1 MYLPWADG
9 QLVGETIDLSE
20 AGVRVVVDGWAL
32 PPEAGTRLEV
42 GLMLDDEAV
51 HVRGQVVRL
60 QDNGGRWLMS
70 LSFLDVPERDADALR
85 KRVFQALREERAA
98 AG

>member
-1 MYLPWADG
+1 L
-9 QLVGETIDLSE
+9 
-20 AGVRVVVDGWAL
+20 R
-32 PPEAGTRLEV
+32 
-42 GLMLDDEAV
+42 
-51 HVRGQVVRL
+51 
-60 QDNGGRWLMS
+60 RWLIS